1 MGSSLRDIPGAGGGR
16 RRGDRKSTA
25 PVRIAHV
32 PVGRPAAGRGVKT
45 GPGRRRSFGS
55 RQPVDRVNLL
65 IGLSFVALALI
76 GALWL
81 WNLNQVSVSATGV
94 EPGDTLTPQQA
105 VTLAIEVDV
114 APTTRLGSAV
124 LTFDGE
130 DVTEDV
136 NVERTDDG
144 FIWHAPPGQGL
155 ENGDHHLALDLKRVI
170 TGAYHWRVDFAV
182 APPD

>member
-16 RRGDRKSTA
+16 RRGDRKAAA
-25 PVRIAHV
+25 PVRTGHV
-32 PVGRPAAGRGVKT
+32 PVGRPAAGRGART
-45 GPGRRRSFGS
+45 GPRRRRSFGS

-65 IGLSFVALALI
+65 IGLSFAALALI

-94 EPGDTLTPQQA
+94 EPGASLAPQQA
-105 VTLAIEVDV
+105 VTLAIELDV
-114 APTTRLGSAV
+114 SPTTRLGSAV
-124 LTFDGE
+124 LTFDDR

-136 NVERTDDG
+136 NVERTDHG
-144 FIWHAPPGQGL
+144 FIWHAPPGRGL
-155 ENGDHHLALDLKRVI
+155 ENGDHHIALDLERVI
-170 TGAYHWRVDFAV
+170 SGSYHWRLDFEV